1 MRGIGVVSDPPGKRA
16 CARTTTAPVAS
27 AARRRRGRSRS
38 RRDELAETSPGDA
51 SADVHDAQHPGASPP
66 GREGARAGAAF
77 ETETARLASRET
89 APRGGSSPPPPPRD
103 EEEECPLCC
112 TALDATDRRFK
123 PCACGYQLCAWC
135 WHQIMEQANA
145 LDKIGKCPACRA
157 EYDESSIRFDAPSEE
172 ELLAETRK
180 KDPQKNQNLPSERDA
195 FDVSSASSSRSS
207 VDAAKSSDESRRGKN
222 KFSELHP
229 RKQNVTHASNDPS
242 FRGARGVSLS
252 AAERRRLFDVRVI
265 RRNLVYVVGLT
276 PRFCKEAPLRET
288 RIFQKF
294 GEVLKIHAT
303 PPKPNAALVTGSAY
317 VTFLDEAAAARC
329 IRGVDNTTLDGKTLR
344 ASFGTT
350 KYCTSFLKGQTCMNQ
365 NCLYLHD
372 GGVPAR
378 DSFTKEEMLAQYGSK
393 NTRAFH
399 NAAQLG
405 GVQTHDAAFAAPNAG
420 REAGI
425 DFTRAFGG
433 DSRAEMR
440 KQKNDGFS
448 RGAYVEPRSVSRS
461 SRNRAATGIKGGI
474 PAPRPI
480 PGITNGTGNG
490 TGSAADKSSSPSDLS
505 GGLNVFGAGKT
516 QPPAPL
522 GEAAPR
528 EKSRFNFAA
537 EHDA

>member
-1 MRGIGVVSDPPGKRA
+1 
-16 CARTTTAPVAS
+16 
-27 AARRRRGRSRS
+27 
-38 RRDELAETSPGDA
+38 
-51 SADVHDAQHPGASPP
+51 
-66 GREGARAGAAF
+66 
-77 ETETARLASRET
+77 
-89 APRGGSSPPPPPRD
+89 
-103 EEEECPLCC
+103 
-112 TALDATDRRFK
+112 
-123 PCACGYQLCAWC
+123 
-135 WHQIMEQANA
+135 MEQANA

-172 ELLAETRK
+172 ELLAETRR
-180 KDPQKNQNLPSERDA
+180 KDPQKNQNLPSERDSA
-195 FDVSSASSSRSS
+195 FDASSASSSRSS
-207 VDAAKSSDESRRGKN
+207 VDAAKSSDDSQRRKN
-222 KFSELHP
+222 KFSDAP
-229 RKQNVTHASNDPS
+229 RKPN
-242 FRGARGVSLS
+242 GVSLS

-350 KYCTSFLKGQTCMNQ
+350 KYCTSFLKGQTCLNK

-393 NTRAFH
+393 NTRAFQ

-405 GVQTHDAAFAAPNAG
+405 GVQTHDAAFAASNAG

-425 DFTRAFGG
+425 DFNRAFGG
-433 DSRAEMR
+433 DLRASG
-440 KQKNDGFS
+440 KQKADGFS
-448 RGAYVEPRSVSRS
+448 RGVYVEPKSASRS

-480 PGITNGTGNG
+480 PGITNATGNG
-490 TGSAADKSSSPSDLS
+490 TGSAADASSPSDLS
-505 GGLNVFGAGKT
+505 GGLNVFGAGKA

>member
-1 MRGIGVVSDPPGKRA
+1 M
-16 CARTTTAPVAS
+16 
-27 AARRRRGRSRS
+27 
-38 RRDELAETSPGDA
+38 
-51 SADVHDAQHPGASPP
+51 
-66 GREGARAGAAF
+66 
-77 ETETARLASRET
+77 
-89 APRGGSSPPPPPRD
+89 
-103 EEEECPLCC
+103 CC

-172 ELLAETRK
+172 ELLAETRR
-180 KDPQKNQNLPSERDA
+180 KDPQKNQNLPSEQDSA
-195 FDVSSASSSRSS
+195 FGPDKSASSRSS
-207 VDAAKSSDESRRGKN
+207 VDAAKSSDDSQRRKN
-222 KFSELHP
+222 KFSDAP
-229 RKQNVTHASNDPS
+229 RKPN
-242 FRGARGVSLS
+242 GVSLS

-350 KYCTSFLKGQTCMNQ
+350 KYCTSFLKGQTCLNK

-393 NTRAFH
+393 NTRAFQ

-405 GVQTHDAAFAAPNAG
+405 GVQTHDAAFAASSAG

-433 DSRAEMR
+433 DLRASG
-440 KQKNDGFS
+440 KQKADGFS
-448 RGAYVEPRSVSRS
+448 RGAYVEPKSAPRS

-490 TGSAADKSSSPSDLS
+490 TAHGTAAADKSSSPSDLS

>member
-1 MRGIGVVSDPPGKRA
+1 M
-16 CARTTTAPVAS
+16 
-27 AARRRRGRSRS
+27 
-38 RRDELAETSPGDA
+38 
-51 SADVHDAQHPGASPP
+51 
-66 GREGARAGAAF
+66 
-77 ETETARLASRET
+77 
-89 APRGGSSPPPPPRD
+89 
-103 EEEECPLCC
+103 CC

-172 ELLAETRK
+172 ELLAETRR

-195 FDVSSASSSRSS
+195 FDASSASSSRSS
-207 VDAAKSSDESRRGKN
+207 VDAAKSSDDSRRGKN
-222 KFSELHP
+222 KFSELQP
-229 RKQNVTHASNDPS
+229 RKPNVTRASDDPS

-276 PRFCKEAPLRET
+276 PRFCEEARLRET

-294 GEVLKIHAT
+294 GEVLKIHAA

-329 IRGVDNTTLDGKTLR
+329 LRGVDHTTLDGKTLR

-350 KYCTSFLKGQTCMNQ
+350 KYCTSFLKGQTCLNE

-393 NTRAFH
+393 NTRAFQ

-405 GVQTHDAAFAAPNAG
+405 GVQTPHSFAASNAG

-425 DFTRAFGG
+425 DFNRTFGG
-433 DSRAEMR
+433 DSRAFG
-440 KQKNDGFS
+440 KQKADGFS
-448 RGAYVEPRSVSRS
+448 RGAYVEPRSAPRS
-461 SRNRAATGIKGGI
+461 NRNRAATGIKGGI

-480 PGITNGTGNG
+480 PGIANVTVIG
-490 TGSAADKSSSPSDLS
+490 TGSAADASSPSDLP
-505 GGLNVFGAGKT
+505 GGLGVFGAGKT

>member
-1 MRGIGVVSDPPGKRA
+1 M
-16 CARTTTAPVAS
+16 
-27 AARRRRGRSRS
+27 
-38 RRDELAETSPGDA
+38 
-51 SADVHDAQHPGASPP
+51 
-66 GREGARAGAAF
+66 
-77 ETETARLASRET
+77 
-89 APRGGSSPPPPPRD
+89 
-103 EEEECPLCC
+103 CC

-195 FDVSSASSSRSS
+195 FDASSASSSRSS
-207 VDAAKSSDESRRGKN
+207 VDAAKSSDDSRRGKN
-222 KFSELHP
+222 KFTELQP
-229 RKQNVTHASNDPS
+229 RKPNVTHASNDPS
-242 FRGARGVSLS
+242 SRDARGVSLS

-350 KYCTSFLKGQTCMNQ
+350 KYCTSFLKGQTCLNK

-393 NTRAFH
+393 NTRAFQ

-405 GVQTHDAAFAAPNAG
+405 GVQTPDAAFAASNAG

-425 DFTRAFGG
+425 DFNRAFGG
-433 DSRAEMR
+433 DLRASG
-440 KQKNDGFS
+440 KQKADGFS
-448 RGAYVEPRSVSRS
+448 RGVYVEPKSVSRS

-480 PGITNGTGNG
+480 PGITNATGNG
-490 TGSAADKSSSPSDLS
+490 TGSAADASSPSDLS
-505 GGLNVFGAGKT
+505 GGLNVFGAGKA
-516 QPPAPL
+516 QPPAPP

>member
-1 MRGIGVVSDPPGKRA
+1 
-16 CARTTTAPVAS
+16 
-27 AARRRRGRSRS
+27 
-38 RRDELAETSPGDA
+38 
-51 SADVHDAQHPGASPP
+51 
-66 GREGARAGAAF
+66 
-77 ETETARLASRET
+77 
-89 APRGGSSPPPPPRD
+89 
-103 EEEECPLCC
+103 
-112 TALDATDRRFK
+112 
-123 PCACGYQLCAWC
+123 
-135 WHQIMEQANA
+135 MEQANA

-180 KDPQKNQNLPSERDA
+180 KDPQKNRDPHLPPEREKTA
-195 FDVSSASSSRSS
+195 FDHEASSSRAS
-207 VDAAKSSDESRRGKN
+207 DAAARDVFLSPRRKN
-222 KFSELHP
+222 KHSDAP
-229 RKQNVTHASNDPS
+229 RKPNGNVAHASDRDPS
-242 FRGARGVSLS
+242 PRDSLSGVSLS

-317 VTFLDEAAAARC
+317 VTFADEAAAARC

-350 KYCTSFLKGQTCMNQ
+350 KYCTSFLRGAPCVNK

-372 GGVPAR
+372 SGVPAR

-393 NTRAFH
+393 NTRAFQD
-399 NAAQLG
+399 AARG
-405 GVQTHDAAFAAPNAG
+405 RVQTPHAFAASNAG
-420 REAGI
+420 RGSSHT
-425 DFTRAFGG
+425 FGFGG
-433 DSRAEMR
+433 GGAQG
-440 KQKNDGFS
+440 KQKGDGFS
-448 RGAYVEPRSVSRS
+448 RGAYVEPKSAPRS

-480 PGITNGTGNG
+480 PGITNVTVKGTNPG
-490 TGSAADKSSSPSDLS
+490 TNPGTAAATSADVAAPSAAAPSDLS
-505 GGLNVFGAGKT
+505 GGLGVFGAGKT
-516 QPPAPL
+516 PPPAPL

>member
-1 MRGIGVVSDPPGKRA
+1 M
-16 CARTTTAPVAS
+16 
-27 AARRRRGRSRS
+27 
-38 RRDELAETSPGDA
+38 
-51 SADVHDAQHPGASPP
+51 
-66 GREGARAGAAF
+66 
-77 ETETARLASRET
+77 
-89 APRGGSSPPPPPRD
+89 
-103 EEEECPLCC
+103 CC

-172 ELLAETRK
+172 ELLAETRR

-195 FDVSSASSSRSS
+195 FDASSASSSRSS
-207 VDAAKSSDESRRGKN
+207 VDAAKSSDDSRRGKN
-222 KFSELHP
+222 KFSELQP
-229 RKQNVTHASNDPS
+229 RKPNVTHASNDPS
-242 FRGARGVSLS
+242 FRDARGVSLS

-350 KYCTSFLKGQTCMNQ
+350 KYCTSFLKGQTCLNK

-393 NTRAFH
+393 NTRAFQ
-399 NAAQLG
+399 NAARG
-405 GVQTHDAAFAAPNAG
+405 GVQTPHLFAASNAG

-425 DFTRAFGG
+425 DFTRGFGG
-433 DSRAEMR
+433 GGASG
-440 KQKNDGFS
+440 KQKADGFS
-448 RGAYVEPRSVSRS
+448 RGAYVEPKSAPRSN
-461 SRNRAATGIKGGI
+461 RNRAATGIKGGI

-480 PGITNGTGNG
+480 PGIANGTGNG
-490 TGSAADKSSSPSDLS
+490 TAHGTAAADKSSSPSDLS